1 MKYEIIEIVIIQYPN
16 GSTTA
21 YRRDDPALLDILIY
35 EHDII
40 EEVTTAELHNP
51 KQETKDNE

>member
-1 MKYEIIEIVIIQYPN
+1 MNHEIIEIVIIHYPN

-40 EEVTTAELHNP
+40 EEVTTAELRNP
-51 KQETKDNE
+51 KQEKKDNE

>member
-1 MKYEIIEIVIIQYPN
+1 MNYETIEIVIIQYPN
-16 GSTTA
+16 GNTTA